1 MIKFFGS
8 KDSLTSPT
16 VQNFINLG
24 AIPFCKTNV
33 PQVKQ
38 SCLSNPQFWW
48 RMDSKWMADIRGA
61 QVYPSARIS
70 GYSAIRGLSAIH
82 LPNYGNVQNTYT
94 WFGWKEFHWKVQT
107 PGVTSLGNVQ
117 HGVQQ
122 PAIWDDDQPTQPAA
136 RSRRLQWR
144 WGLPHRWRWLH
155 SRSRQWYW
163 RLAEVR
169 SLKEK
174 IK

>member
-1 MIKFFGS
+1 MVRK
-8 KDSLTSPT
+8 L
-16 VQNFINLG
+16 VM
-24 AIPFCKTNV
+24 
-33 PQVKQ
+33 
-38 SCLSNPQFWW
+38 SN
-48 RMDSKWMADIRGA
+48 ST
-61 QVYPSARIS
+61 
-70 GYSAIRGLSAIH
+70 IRGLSAIH

-174 IK
+174 MKWFNSFTLYTLLLLRIICCWLSYRPGIFLSKLPPKELTLCILLLFT